1 MNNIIHLFQ
10 IDCLEGAVLLKLCEL
25 EPSLI
30 SKDLGSE
37 SGARN
42 LALDLNLLRL
52 KLPCT
57 EFYICSL

>member
-1 MNNIIHLFQ
+1 MNNITHLYQ
-10 IDCLEGAVLLKLCEL
+10 IECLEGVVLLKLL
-25 EPSLI
+25 EFEPALI

-37 SGARN
+37 SGARS

>member
-1 MNNIIHLFQ
+1 MNNITHLYQ
-10 IDCLEGAVLLKLCEL
+10 IECLEGVVLLKLL
-25 EPSLI
+25 EFEPALI

-37 SGARN
+37 LGARS

>member
-1 MNNIIHLFQ
+1 MNNITHLYQ
-10 IDCLEGAVLLKLCEL
+10 TDCLEGVVLLKLL
-25 EPSLI
+25 EFEPALI

-37 SGARN
+37 SGARS